1 MNILFRL
8 ANHTLSPAGGR
19 ARLSILIYHR
29 VLPQADPMLP
39 DVPDARRFEQL
50 MRALRASFNVLP
62 LGEAATRLHNGTLPA
77 RSACITFDDGYADN
91 ATVALPILK
100 KLGLPATFFVSPGFL
115 NGGRMWND
123 TVMETARRLPAGPI
137 DLTTIDSATLDLPTL
152 TVDDASSRRHLAE
165 TVIRATKHLP
175 PHQRQHKVDAF
186 ATRVTALPD
195 DLMMTDAQVIELHRA
210 GMEIGAHTMTHPILA
225 KIDNATAEHEIRD
238 SKLYLEDLL
247 QTNID
252 LFAYPNG
259 KPVQDYLPQHV
270 RMVRDLGF
278 RAAVSTAWGV
288 STSGSDLYQLPR
300 FTPWEHDRLRFL
312 TRLTLNQIKR
322 QHLIS

>member
-8 ANHTLSPAGGR
+8 ANQCLSPAGKR

-29 VLPQADPMLP
+29 VLPQTDPMMP
-39 DVPDARRFEQL
+39 DVPDARRFEQR

-62 LGEAATRLHNGTLPA
+62 LGEAATRLREGTLPA
-77 RSACITFDDGYADN
+77 RAACITFDDGYADN
-91 ATVALPILK
+91 ATVALPILQ

-123 TVMETARRLPAGPI
+123 TVMETARRLPAGPT
-137 DLTTIDSATLDLPTL
+137 DLASLNLPTL
-152 TVDDASSRRHLAE
+152 TVNDAVSRRHLAE

-175 PHQRQHKVDAF
+175 PQQRQHKVDAF
-186 ATRVTALPD
+186 AARVASLPD
-195 DLMMTDAQVIELHRA
+195 DLMMTDAQVIQLHQA

-259 KPVQDYLPQHV
+259 KPVQDYLPQHA
-270 RMVRDLGF
+270 RMVRALGF

-288 STSGSDLYQLPR
+288 STHGSDLYQLPR
-300 FTPWEHDRLRFL
+300 FTPWDTAPLRFQL
-312 TRLTLNQIKR
+312 RLSHNLLHLNSR
-322 QHLIS
+322 SA